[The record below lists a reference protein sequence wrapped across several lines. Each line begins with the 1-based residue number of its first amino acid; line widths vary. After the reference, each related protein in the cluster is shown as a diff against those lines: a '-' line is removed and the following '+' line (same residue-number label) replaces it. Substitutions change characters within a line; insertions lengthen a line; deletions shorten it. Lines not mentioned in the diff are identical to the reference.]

1 MKFLVEDLI
10 ERKDCYSWYPIKKN
24 HTLPSVA
31 DAYRKAYY
39 SRPKLTLKE
48 RWNMFWSNPCYPL
61 RTH

>member
-1 MKFLVEDLI
+1 MHLLLEDFI
-10 ERKDCYSWYPIKKN
+10 EGRDGYSGKK
-24 HTLPSVA
+24 HDTLPSVA

-48 RWNMFWSNPCYPL
+48 RWYLLWSNPCYPL